1 MSEVKKLIVGL
12 SDIHFAPW
20 NGTTFETPV
29 PITNAK
35 KCEAKTTFEEDEG
48 WADNKNVNPGYVF
61 AGGEG
66 TLTTLGLTAEEQT
79 LIFGN
84 TLVKGGVLINSADVA
99 PQGAF
104 LFARKKKRSNARRL
118 YVIYNC
124 VCAPSSLINAE
135 TIEEGKGSAEEVEI
149 NFTIDALEDGN
160 IAFYIDTD
168 SSTVNQE
175 QVTNWFKTV
184 QMPEALDDETS
195 VLKIKS
201 TNKKD

>member
-1 MSEVKKLIVGL
+1 MEW
-12 SDIHFAPW
+12 D
-20 NGTTFETPV
+20 NFETPV

-35 KCEAKTTFEEDEG
+35 KCEAKTTFEEDEE

-104 LFARKKKRSNARRL
+104 LFARKKKRSNARHYTSFITVSARL
-118 YVIYNC
+118 HH
-124 VCAPSSLINAE
+124 
-135 TIEEGKGSAEEVEI
+135 
-149 NFTIDALEDGN
+149 
-160 IAFYIDTD
+160 
-168 SSTVNQE
+168 SSTQKPLRKGKA
-175 QVTNWFKTV
+175 QQKK
-184 QMPEALDDETS
+184 
-195 VLKIKS
+195 LKL
-201 TNKKD
+201 TLRLMR

>member
-20 NGTTFETPV
+20 NGSTFETPV

-35 KCEAKTTFEEDEG
+35 KCEAKTTFEEDEE

-61 AGGEG
+61 AGGDG
-66 TLTTLGLTAEEQT
+66 TLTTLGLTPDEQV
-79 LIFGN
+79 LLFGN

-104 LFARKKKRSNARRL
+104 LFARKKKRSTARRL
-118 YVIYNC
+118 YVVYNC
-124 VCAPSSLINAE
+124 VCAPSALINAE
-135 TIEEGKGSAEEVEI
+135 TLEEGKGDAEEVEI
-149 NFTIDALEDGN
+149 NFTIDSLDDGN

-168 SSTVNQE
+168 SPTIDSE
-175 QVTNWFKTV
+175 QVTNWFKSV
-184 QMPEALDDETS
+184 QMPQNLDDELTA
-195 VLKIKS
+195 LKVKT